1 MKMIYRLLYYSY
13 RGIYKFVVMPVL
25 KGALEKHGHNIY
37 IGPHSSI
44 TYENTSIGSY
54 SSIGHH
60 ACFMST
66 RAKIII
72 GNHVIFGPYVSII
85 TGDHRIDYLG
95 RYMNTITDAE
105 KLPENDQDVVIN
117 DDVWIGS
124 NTIILK
130 GVSVGE
136 GSIIAAGSVVIKD
149 VEPYSINA
157 GIPSKKIKDR
167 FSEERLR
174 EHKMLLEQNKGK

>member
-1 MKMIYRLLYYSY
+1 MKMLYRFLCYSY
-13 RGIYKFVVMPVL
+13 RGIYKFFVMPIL
-25 KGALEKHGHNIY
+25 KGALEKHGQNIY
-37 IGPHSSI
+37 IGPHSNI

-54 SSIGHH
+54 SSIGHS

-72 GNHVIFGPYVSII
+72 GNHVMFGPHVSII

-95 RYMNTITDAE
+95 RYMNTIADEE

-136 GSIIAAGSVVIKD
+136 GSIIAAGSIVTKD
-149 VEPYSINA
+149 VDPYSIYA
-157 GIPSKKIKDR
+157 GIPAKKIKDR
-167 FSEERLR
+167 FSEDQIR
-174 EHKMLLEQNKGK
+174 EHKILLKQGKGM